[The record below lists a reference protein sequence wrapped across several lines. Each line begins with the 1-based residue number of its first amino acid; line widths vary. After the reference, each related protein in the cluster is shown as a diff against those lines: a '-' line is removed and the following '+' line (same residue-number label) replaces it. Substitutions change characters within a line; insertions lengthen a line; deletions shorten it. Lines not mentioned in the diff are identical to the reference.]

1 MRIVEVT
8 KLKGDEILG
17 KQLYNEAGIVL
28 LNAGVKLTHF
38 LIEKIKEIGVEIV
51 YIDDEISNDIVIEET
66 LSEKTK
72 QECKHAIKA
81 IVDKYCR
88 DGKTDNSGIMKSVD
102 SVIYDIYSNKDV
114 MINVAEIKAC
124 DNSIYSHSLNVCVL
138 ATIVGTQMGFN
149 MMKLKE
155 IATGAILHD
164 IGKIKIRSDK
174 KLLLEFKSKE
184 ELDTYIERNHP
195 KVGFDFLSKQNFCSS
210 YTKAGVLMHHE
221 RNDGSGYPL
230 RLKGKEIIEIGKLIS
245 ICDTFSN
252 MVFGNSNDGARS
264 VNEAMEYIYCM
275 SDVYFDF
282 DIVRKFTAN
291 LVVYPN
297 GSGVILSTKE
307 KGLVVRQNKSLPLRP
322 VIKVIYDREGNLILS
337 PHKVDLCKELT
348 VFIEQSFDIGN

>member
-1 MRIVEVT
+1 MRIVEVI
-8 KLKGDEILG
+8 KLKGDEILA
-17 KQLYNEAGIVL
+17 KQIFNEEGIVL
-28 LNAGVKLTHF
+28 LNSGVQLTRF
-38 LIEKIKEIGVEIV
+38 LIDKIIEIGVEIV
-51 YIDDEISNDIVIEET
+51 YIDDEISNGIVIEES
-66 LSEKTK
+66 LSERTK
-72 QECKHAIKA
+72 QECKHAIKS
-81 IVDKYCR
+81 IVDKYCKE
-88 DGKTDNSGIMKSVD
+88 GKTDNSGIMKSVD

-149 MMKLKE
+149 MMRLKE
-155 IATGAILHD
+155 IATGALLHD
-164 IGKIKIRSDK
+164 IGKIKIMSDK
-174 KLLLEFKSKE
+174 KILSEFKSKE
-184 ELDTYIERNHP
+184 ELDKYIERNHP

-252 MVFGNSNDGARS
+252 MVSGNINDGARS

-275 SDVYFDF
+275 SDIYFDP

-291 LVVYPN
+291 LVAYPS

-307 KGLVVRQNKSLPLRP
+307 KGLVIRQNKSLPLRP
-322 VIKVIYDREGNLILS
+322 VIKVVYDREGKLIV
-337 PHKVDLCKELT
+337 PPYYVDLCKELT
-348 VFIEQSFDIGN
+348 LFIEQSFDIED